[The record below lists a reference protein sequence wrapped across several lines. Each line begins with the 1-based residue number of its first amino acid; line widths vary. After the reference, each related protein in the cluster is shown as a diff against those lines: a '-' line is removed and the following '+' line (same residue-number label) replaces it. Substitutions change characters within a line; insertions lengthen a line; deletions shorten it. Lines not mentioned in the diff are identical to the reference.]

1 MIVDWQVHGAV
12 SRRAKRMATLAMAAC
27 GVIMLLT
34 APRLWMAATGIA
46 CMAVVATWLWRRPEP
61 PLTSECREPG
71 RPDAYDPYPR
81 SEERRVGKECVSNCR
96 SRCAPET

>member
-27 GVIMLLT
+27 GAIMLLT

-61 PLTSECREPG
+61 PLTSECSEPE
-71 RPDAYDPYPR
+71 RPASSRTVEVP
-81 SEERRVGKECVSNCR
+81 VGKGGG
-96 SRCAPET
+96 ETGSDGSGWGT